1 MEKEET
7 IEQTKN
13 MNRIIR
19 ILIIVSSILII
30 FSFMAPMIF
39 TRKSIIDFS
48 DTGQIGDTI
57 GGIMNPFIALAGVVL
72 TYLAFYMQYKANQYQ
87 RAQFNIQLDKEKEQF
102 RQELDLQKEQFLK
115 TQFENQF
122 YEMMR
127 IHRGNVNDL
136 TCNDVNINLNSI
148 ESSMNKNGVID
159 GVKTFPFL
167 LTEFELCYKYIN
179 DYMPDLELKRKINE
193 AYRMFWDG
201 ITQRD
206 EKTNNVFETLYRIK
220 DTLGGKILEGNSNQ
234 LAHYYRQLFQTVK
247 FVANQSIFTYEEK
260 RKYIRILRSQL
271 SNEEQ
276 TLLLYNWYSGFGSQW
291 ENETNKFFTD
301 YRMIHNVFPSMLVKE
316 LKLDEIF
323 SLDGDFKR
331 EKGRETDSLFEYQD
345 WK

>member
-1 MEKEET
+1 
-7 IEQTKN
+7 
-13 MNRIIR
+13 
-19 ILIIVSSILII
+19 
-30 FSFMAPMIF
+30 
-39 TRKSIIDFS
+39 
-48 DTGQIGDTI
+48 
-57 GGIMNPFIALAGVVL
+57 
-72 TYLAFYMQYKANQYQ
+72 
-87 RAQFNIQLDKEKEQF
+87 
-102 RQELDLQKEQFLK
+102 
-115 TQFENQF
+115 
-122 YEMMR
+122 
-127 IHRGNVNDL
+127 
-136 TCNDVNINLNSI
+136 
-148 ESSMNKNGVID
+148 
-159 GVKTFPFL
+159 
-167 LTEFELCYKYIN
+167 
-179 DYMPDLELKRKINE
+179 MPDLELKRKINE

>member
-1 MEKEET
+1 MDKQDT
-7 IEQTKN
+7 IEQTKK

-19 ILIIVSSILII
+19 VLIIVASVLII
-30 FSFMAPMIF
+30 FSFVAPALF
-39 TRKSIIDFS
+39 TKNSIIDFTQ
-48 DTGQIGDTI
+48 TGQIGDTI

-87 RAQFNIQLDKEKEQF
+87 RAQFNIQLEKEKEQF

-115 TQFENQF
+115 NQFESQF

-136 TCNDVNINLNSI
+136 TSNDVNINLKVISDSI
-148 ESSMNKNGVID
+148 VNKGVID
-159 GVKTFPFL
+159 GIKTFPFL
-167 LTEFELCYKYIN
+167 LSEFEFCYHYVKK
-179 DYMPDLELKRKINE
+179 YMPDLELKRMINE
-193 AYRMFWDG
+193 AYGMFWDG
-201 ITQRD
+201 VKERD
-206 EKTNNVFETLYRIK
+206 RKKDKMFGIVLGVKHSLNN
-220 DTLGGKILEGNSNQ
+220 KILEGNSNQ

-247 FVANQSIFTYEEK
+247 FVVNQTIFTYEEK

-276 TLLLYNWYSGFGSQW
+276 TLLLYNWFSGFGSQW

-301 YRMIHNVFPSMLVKE
+301 YRMIHNVFPNMLVDE

-323 SLDGDFKR
+323 SLDGDFKK
-331 EKGRETDSLFEYQD
+331 EKGREIDSLFEYQD